1 MSDIDGLELQ
11 IDSDRLVDELLRL
24 AEFSDAAAP
33 AITRVLF
40 TETDLAAREFLKHLF
55 KEEGLVVRDD
65 PVGNIF
71 ARWPGGD
78 PELPAV
84 GTGSHTDAIPHS
96 GLYDGTVGVLGA
108 LEAMRVLHHQR
119 IRNASIGR
127 VSPRD

>member
-24 AEFSDAAAP
+24 AEFSEAP
-33 AITRVLF
+33 APAVTRVLF

-71 ARWPGGD
+71 ARWLGSD
-78 PELPAV
+78 AELSAV

-108 LEAMRVLHHQR
+108 LAPGP
-119 IRNASIGR
+119 A
-127 VSPRD
+127 SPRARWHARHGKGRTP